1 MRHGRALRARRLRA
15 RAAAS
20 SQSQPTMPRLGVPG
34 TVTPGQ
40 LERLK
45 ALEFETSPHWSR
57 EEADLIL
64 DTVAYLRA
72 VLAARGEADPAVDLQ
87 NRLLV
92 FILSDTA
99 LREHV
104 MAWGRE
110 RRERAIDV
118 PVARDTHFERVAA
131 EARLAGAPAR

>member
-1 MRHGRALRARRLRA
+1 MRARRLRA

-20 SQSQPTMPRLGVPG
+20 AQSQPTMPRLGVPG
-34 TVTPGQ
+34 TATPGQ
-40 LERLK
+40 LERLQ

-64 DTVAYLRA
+64 DAVAYLRA
-72 VLAARGEADPAVDLQ
+72 VLAVRGEADPAVDLQ

-92 FILSDTA
+92 FILSDAA

-110 RRERAIDV
+110 RRERGTDI
-118 PVARDTHFERVAA
+118 PVAREAHFERVAA
-131 EARLAGAPAR
+131 FVRRPRPTAPP

>member
-1 MRHGRALRARRLRA
+1 
-15 RAAAS
+15 
-20 SQSQPTMPRLGVPG
+20 MPRLGIPG

-72 VLAARGEADPAVDLQ
+72 VLAACGEADPAVDLQ
-87 NRLLV
+87 NRLLI
-92 FILSDTA
+92 FILSDAA

-104 MAWGRE
+104 MAWGRA
-110 RRERAIDV
+110 RRERGTDV
-118 PVARDTHFERVAA
+118 AVAREACFERVAA
-131 EARLAGAPAR
+131 EAGLARAPAR